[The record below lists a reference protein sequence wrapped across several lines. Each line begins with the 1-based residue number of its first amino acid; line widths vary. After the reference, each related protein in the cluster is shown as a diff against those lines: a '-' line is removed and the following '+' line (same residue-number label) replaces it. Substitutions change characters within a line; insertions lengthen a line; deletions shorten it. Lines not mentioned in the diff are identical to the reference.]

1 MTNCNVLDCSI
12 YGLTKTLGKKYAVFI
27 LIELNK
33 NDCRFSDFEKFFDYL
48 SNVQLSR
55 SLKLLKD
62 EGLINK
68 RDEIYTL
75 SEYGEEVARVILELE
90 LVSEKYEQIKMND

>member
-12 YGLTKTLGKKYAVFI
+12 YGLTKTLGKKYVVFI

-33 NDCRFSDFEKFFDYL
+33 QDCRFGDFEKFFDYL
-48 SNVQLSR
+48 TNVQLSR

-68 RDEIYTL
+68 NGEIYSLTT
-75 SEYGEEVARVILELE
+75 YGKEVVDVILELE
-90 LVSEKYEQIKMND
+90 KVSEKYEQIKMND